1 MLIENSLGEFSD
13 AQPLDQSA
21 ASTNVIDLAQ
31 ARHQVGV
38 GGQLWLWLRT
48 NVEADFTNTD
58 ETYLFAFEVDTVE
71 NFASPRC
78 VFALTDSDGSAIATA
93 DPESTALKTAGKTIF
108 AGTLPYGVTERYAR
122 WNCTHAT
129 GTAVLKVDA
138 QLLAGPPPANA
149 SDSQVYVSNI
159 TVPS

>member
-1 MLIENSLGEFSD
+1 MLIENALGEFFDGTLINGSV
-13 AQPLDQSA
+13 QSEVLDL
-21 ASTNVIDLAQ
+21 NQ

-38 GGQLWLWLRT
+38 GNQLWLWLRT
-48 NVEADFTNTD
+48 NVAEDFGES
-58 ETYLFAFEVDTVE
+58 ETFIFAFEVDTVE

-138 QLLAGPPPANA
+138 QLLAGPPPANE